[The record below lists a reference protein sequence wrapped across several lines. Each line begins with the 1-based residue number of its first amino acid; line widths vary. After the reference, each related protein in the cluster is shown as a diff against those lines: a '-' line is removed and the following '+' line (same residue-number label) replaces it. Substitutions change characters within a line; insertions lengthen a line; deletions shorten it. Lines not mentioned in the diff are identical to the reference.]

1 MMQQRSTKQRS
12 TIDLRRHLTIFKM
25 LVSRSVSA
33 VLRLSVKT

>member
-12 TIDLRRHLTIFKM
+12 TIDLSHLTIFKM